1 MIYSNKKLFPLC
13 KRSFPEITLKEY
25 IKPIQEKNYNFHL
38 PMGSLPRLF
47 RQTED
52 DFKKTKKGY
61 LKADPERVSAI
72 RAELG
77 LEGKKSH
84 WHILEEFQWIKYGK

>member
-1 MIYSNKKLFPLC
+1 
-13 KRSFPEITLKEY
+13 
-25 IKPIQEKNYNFHL
+25 
-38 PMGSLPRLF
+38 MGSLPRLF

-72 RAELG
+72 RTELG
-77 LEGKKSH
+77 LDGKKVIGIS
-84 WHILEEFQWIKYGK
+84 WKSFNGSNMENKNIRISIF